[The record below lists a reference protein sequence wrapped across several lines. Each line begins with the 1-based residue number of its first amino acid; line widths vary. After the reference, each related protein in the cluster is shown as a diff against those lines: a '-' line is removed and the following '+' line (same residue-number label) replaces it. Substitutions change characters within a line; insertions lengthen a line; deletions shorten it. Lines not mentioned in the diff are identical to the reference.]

1 MISTLLT
8 KIIGSRNDRTLKAL
22 RKIVKT
28 NQCDGTSV
36 RGALS
41 DQELQAKTAEYR
53 QRLEQ
58 GETAGLL
65 PERSPPSVKPPAV
78 CSACVTSTSS

>member
-22 RKIVKT
+22 RKIVKQI
-28 NQCDGTSV
+28 NAMEPQFE
-36 RGALS
+36 ALS
-41 DQELQAKTAEYR
+41 DAQLQAKTVEYR

-58 GETAGLL
+58 GETLEQLL
-65 PERSPPSVKPPAV
+65 PEALPPCVKPLAG

>member
-22 RKIVKT
+22 RKIVKQI
-28 NQCDGTSV
+28 NAMEPQFE
-36 RGALS
+36 ALS
-41 DQELQAKTAEYR
+41 DGELQAKTAEYR

-58 GETAGLL
+58 GCARRPAGC
-65 PERSPPSVKPPAV
+65 SV
-78 CSACVTSTSS
+78 CVTSTYS